1 MPSQPYTQNLSIFR
15 GGTPIFSLV
24 FIPEKAFITK
34 ELMGEHYI
42 NIEFEWDSAL
52 DLRKGDYIYFGF
64 TENNVQ
70 LFNLTETP
78 FPSFN
83 KSTGGFNYELK
94 FYHFSE
100 RLKDFLFMYFQFDA
114 DLTSG
119 IKEGEVSFNLMTT
132 AENFLNLVIENIDKR
147 ANIGAITGRVSS
159 DLLDELKLISF
170 SNTDI
175 FSALTQIAEEF
186 ETEWWFD
193 GRELVLGECI
203 FGTDIILQY
212 DLDLDDI
219 NVSESTERIITRLYA
234 FGSDR
239 NMLGGRLTIPPIDLY
254 EPLPQSQVIE
264 GVVTFNDVYPKQTST
279 ITELDFYIIGGETDP
294 NMPPER
300 PFEPI
305 DPIEPPE
312 DGGDT
317 PIVLA
322 TPTNQEGEEEVE
334 TYIYQFRG
342 SDMTINDSTQ
352 IIAGKP
358 LMIAFTSGNLA
369 GEEFELILTY
379 KIVNEERQLWYEIK
393 YIEQEGIFP
402 YLPNNVVSPKV
413 GDKYFLFNI
422 KAEELLPTLIEDAK
436 TELHSLALDYFETT
450 KDNYVYDI
458 NTRSIT
464 TEDYGKDLEIG
475 QRVKLVDALSNEIT
489 SRVQKYTK
497 DIYNRF
503 EASYQI
509 GQKPQYSRLG
519 ALEDTVNRSYSKM
532 LEPASATSDGYL
544 LSRDWLK
551 FDNKASKLLAVL
563 GVDGVKGGG
572 TLNGNI
578 ILSLDWGRIN
588 ERVGDKHYTEEV
600 QIASDKWEIQH
611 NLNKHPSVT
620 VINDFGREVI
630 GDIEYVDL
638 NNIIIH
644 FSASFAG
651 TVICN

>member
-1 MPSQPYTQNLSIFR
+1 MNNNPYLNRVSIFR
-15 GGTPIFSLV
+15 GGTPIFSLDFV
-24 FIPEKAFITK
+24 PEKAYITK
-34 ELMGEHYI
+34 ELMGEHYVG
-42 NIEFEWDSAL
+42 IEFEWNVAL
-52 DLRKGDYIYFGF
+52 DLRKGDYIYFG
-64 TENNVQ
+64 TDIETQ
-70 LFNLTETP
+70 ELFYLSETA
-78 FPSFN
+78 FPSRN
-83 KSTGGFNYELK
+83 KSTGGFRYELK
-94 FYHFSE
+94 FHHFTE
-100 RLKDFLFMYFQFDA
+100 RLKDFLFMYFPFEEDI
-114 DLTSG
+114 TSG
-119 IKEGEVSFNLMTT
+119 ISEGEVTFNLMTS
-132 AENFLNLVIENIDKR
+132 AENFLGLVIENIDKR
-147 ANIGAITGRVSS
+147 ANIGALTFRVA
-159 DLLDELKLISF
+159 DDIKDEVKLISF

-203 FGTDIILQY
+203 FGTEVVLQY
-212 DLDLDDI
+212 DLDLEDI
-219 NVSESTERIITRLYA
+219 NVSNSTERIITRLYA
-234 FGSDR
+234 FGSNR

-264 GVVTFNDVYPKQTST
+264 GVVTFDDVYPRQASS
-279 ITELDFYIIGGETDP
+279 ITELDYYIVGGSKDP
-294 NMPPER
+294 AMPPER
-300 PFEPI
+300 PFEPT
-305 DPIEPPE
+305 DPPE
-312 DGGDT
+312 GEGDL
-317 PIVLA
+317 PIV
-322 TPTNQEGEEEVE
+322 TTSTTNEGEDVE

-342 SDMTINDSTQ
+342 SDMGIGDTNQ

-358 LMIAFTSGNLA
+358 LMVAFTSGSLA
-369 GEEFELILTY
+369 GEEFELIMVY
-379 KIVNEERQLWYEIK
+379 KIVNEVRELWYEIK
-393 YIEQEGIFP
+393 YIEQEGLFP

-413 GDKYFLFNI
+413 GDEYFLFNV
-422 KAEELLPTLIEDAK
+422 KTEELLPQLVIDAK
-436 TELHSLALDYFETT
+436 EELHTLALEYFEKR

-458 NTRSIT
+458 DTRSILA
-464 TEDYGKDLEIG
+464 EELSNDLEIG
-475 QRVKLVDALSNEIT
+475 QRVKIIDSLSEEII

-497 DIYNRF
+497 DIYNKF

-509 GQKPQYSRLG
+509 GQKPQYSKLG

-572 TLNGNI
+572 TLNDNI
-578 ILSLDWGRIN
+578 ILSLDWDRIN

-638 NNIIIH
+638 NNIVIH